1 MVIPVFH
8 TTTIQNIIEPL
19 SRQIDHLIEIH
30 QEGEDGNPIEPLDHL
45 IENVQKAVARLM
57 KVGAETVEEAQD
69 NILKRDMPP
78 ALDRVNAGVGRKSL
92 KQKHAKKV
100 VFLIGFELRSATGR
114 KIS

>member
-45 IENVQKAVARLM
+45 IENVQKAVQRLM

-78 ALDRVNAGVGRKSL
+78 ALDRVNWSRFQHPK
-92 KQKHAKKV
+92 
-100 VFLIGFELRSATGR
+100 EN
-114 KIS
+114 